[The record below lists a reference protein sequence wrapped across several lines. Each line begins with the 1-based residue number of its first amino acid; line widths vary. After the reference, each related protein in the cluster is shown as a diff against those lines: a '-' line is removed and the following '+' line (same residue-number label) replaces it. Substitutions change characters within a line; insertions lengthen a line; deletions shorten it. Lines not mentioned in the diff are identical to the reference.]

1 MGNSKRKENNNK
13 LIKKIKLNNF
23 LCHSNTS
30 LEFHPGITVF
40 VGHNGSGKSSIID
53 SITFALFDE
62 HTRKSNK
69 NLLTRGMEGSISNET
84 GSFVTMNLSIG
95 SSDYRVQRQI
105 DMQGRLISA
114 RLEQAVK
121 PEKSDKKQVGNNNSN
136 HNEIIYRPIIS
147 GERRQLGESVI
158 HEIESI
164 MGMNYSKLQ
173 IAGIIQ
179 QGEISKIIDSQPKE
193 FKELLNNMI
202 GLDRLDKSFNYMHG
216 IIEEFRKILRE
227 KTLGYDDSQ
236 IGILRTKIQDNQTK
250 LIKSKDILRDVSE
263 KIAIKTESLI
273 ELDKQIEVLEPKIIK
288 LSEIKS
294 LENTL
299 VKYFKERSNS
309 LNKEI
314 ENSSRMIRDIINALD
329 VLTDK
334 EKTLITIQMVVS
346 EKEELNNKI
355 NNVVGEIGKL
365 EGFTECA
372 QKIQIIDGKC
382 PVCNSNII
390 SINHMFD
397 ISHIKKELTR
407 KNEEKK
413 SLISEI
419 SNLNKE
425 EFDLKKKEREIIAA
439 DRTLINYHYDPNIN
453 VEKMDRN
460 LDRLRKEFHEI
471 SNLSLENLDNVDLS
485 IYKMDDY
492 STNLIDHIIN
502 LREIVYDVDINS
514 FQQKKVLRNNL
525 SKEMIYVHNQK
536 AVLEKTILDMEQ
548 ENSDFKSLISELQYA
563 SSFISDLERIRTTV
577 FNRDGIVSSSLRTR
591 ALSLISTKA
600 SEYIKVFNVGL
611 SRITL
616 VEKPREIKVICYG
629 KRGEIDTV
637 SLSGGEKVAVSL
649 AIRMGIAFLMGASK
663 IDFIIL
669 DEPTTNLD
677 EERRRTFVKIISE
690 VFSKGAGPLNQLIII
705 THDEEIFENS
715 EIEQVYRFQMTERGS
730 IVTAI

>member
-1 MGNSKRKENNNK
+1 M
-13 LIKKIKLNNF
+13 
-23 LCHSNTS
+23 CHSNTS

-69 NLLTRGMEGSISNET
+69 NLLTRGMEGSINNET

-202 GLDRLDKSFNYMHG
+202 GLDRLDKSFNYMYG

-250 LIKSKDILRDVSE
+250 LIRSKDMLRDVSE

-329 VLTDK
+329 VLKDK
-334 EKTLITIQMVVS
+334 EKTLITIQMVGS

-382 PVCNSNII
+382 PVCNSKII

-407 KNEEKK
+407 KKEEKK
-413 SLISEI
+413 SLLSEI

-453 VEKMDRN
+453 VEKMERN
-460 LDRLRKEFHEI
+460 LDRLRKEFHEV
-471 SNLSLENLDNVDLS
+471 SNFSLENLDNVDLS

-502 LREIVYDVDINS
+502 LREIVYEVDINS

-577 FNRDGIVSSSLRTR
+577 FNRDGTVSSSLRTR

-663 IDFIIL
+663 MDFIIL

-730 IVTAI
+730 LVTAI

>member
-84 GSFVTMNLSIG
+84 GSFVTMNFSIG

-309 LNKEI
+309 LNEEI

-329 VLTDK
+329 VLKDK
-334 EKTLITIQMVVS
+334 EKTLITIQMVGS

-453 VEKMDRN
+453 VEKMERN

-548 ENSDFKSLISELQYA
+548 ENSDFKSLISELQCA